1 MNKMG
6 RKLIGLILLM
16 GMTSATYTYGAVLH
30 EIRTEETI
38 TRGAVHIND
47 KLLMSK
53 GWRNINIL
61 KVDLSDSN
69 VSISPIESET
79 GLQRQTVLQMVTDSG
94 AVAGINADYFDM
106 STSNTPS
113 LGMLIKNNT
122 LSHGYNSN
130 YSSLGI
136 NKNMATF
143 MVDTSNTPSMEYYGL
158 SIRINCNGTFI
169 GGAASKNNISNSITR
184 PIIVDRTYY
193 QTTDNIVSNHPTVYT
208 IVVENNQVT
217 YLSKSGESV
226 TIPQD
231 GYVIIVPESIANEY
245 YSKIKIGSTIEVQE
259 VLYLNNGITQAVN
272 TMKLGIGGSGLIMKN
287 GTAYTGSAHT
297 VSPKSNVARTI
308 VATVKDTNEIL
319 LITIDSG
326 SGYTGINHSELIEL
340 LSRYHVQDAMYL
352 DGGGSTTFV
361 SRNAGSFTPTLQNN
375 PSDGA
380 QRKVINGLGVF
391 TTSATGSLDTLI
403 MTAST
408 ERTFVGEPITFYT
421 KGVDANSNPV
431 SVDANHVTF
440 SVTGG
445 QGTFSGNTFTPS
457 TAGKMLVIANYNG
470 VEKAIE
476 INVSEKPVGL
486 LIEPSLIQVSENA
499 SKAVKVYG
507 VDKEGYKI
515 ALKAEHV
522 NWTSENSK
530 IEVTTNTVVATS
542 SAIGK
547 ITATYKDVTGTAGVI
562 VGNTSVAIDSLETT
576 EGKWAGNTSTVTGS
590 VFPCTDPKYHGAR
603 SLKMTY
609 TFKPSG
615 NKQVAY
621 TVFNTPISIS
631 QDARSVNMW
640 LYGKKQGHTAKLE
653 VVDSVGNT
661 YYLKLTDSIDFTG
674 WKYLSANLPA
684 EMVLP
689 AQITKFYVYANN
701 VSETITTA
709 VYMDHFSI
717 TRGFRE
723 GSGITTRTDY
733 LYDPFYKASLQ
744 EPIGSQYIVNVVGPT
759 RTDSMLL
766 NNESISQIS
775 KKLSNGASLVL
786 KASSKNSQLSLTPIN
801 YTYTNL
807 YQAGKFNNTKFIMIG
822 TTSGGIRTTDESG
835 WLNMK
840 TSIESS
846 STAKNII
853 IVVSRNPL
861 TQFTDVLEGQAFH
874 TYLKE
879 LRESTGKN
887 IFVVYSGGTE
897 PEVRIE
903 DGIRYIRTNGI
914 NVVTDNY
921 KEGSFI
927 KFKMDGDLVYYTIE
941 QFK

>member
-1 MNKMG
+1 MSK
-6 RKLIGLILLM
+6 KLIGLILLM

-38 TRGAVHIND
+38 TKGAVHIND

-69 VSISPIESET
+69 ISVSPIESAT
-79 GLQRQTVLQMVTDSG
+79 GVQRQTVLQMVTDSG
-94 AVAGINADYFDM
+94 AVAGVNADYFDM
-106 STSNTPS
+106 STSSTPS
-113 LGMLIKNNT
+113 LGMLIKNST

-130 YSSLGI
+130 YSTLGI

-143 MVDTSNTPSMEYYGL
+143 MIDTSNTPSMEYYGV

-169 GGAASKNNISNSITR
+169 GGAGSKNNIPSSITR
-184 PIIVDRTYY
+184 PIVVDRTYY
-193 QTTDNIVSNHPTVYT
+193 QTTNNIVSGHPTVYT
-208 IVVENNQVT
+208 IVVENNVVT

-226 TIPQD
+226 AIPQN
-231 GYVIIVPESIANEY
+231 GYVIVVPASLANEY
-245 YSKIKIGSTIEVQE
+245 YTKIRVGSTMEVQE

-297 VSPKSNVARTI
+297 VSPNSNVARTV
-308 VATVKDTNEIL
+308 VATVKGTNEIL
-319 LITIDSG
+319 LITIDNG
-326 SGYTGINHSELIEL
+326 SGYTGISHSELIEL
-340 LSRYHVQDAMYL
+340 LKRYHVQDAMYL

-361 SRNAGSFTPTLQNN
+361 SRNTGSFTPTLQNN
-375 PSDGA
+375 PSDGT

-391 TTSATGSLDTLI
+391 TTSETGPIDSLIL
-403 MTAST
+403 SPNT
-408 ERTFVGEPITFYT
+408 ERTFVGEKITLYL

-431 SVDANHVTF
+431 TVDANHVTF

-445 QGTFSGNTFTPS
+445 QGTFSGNTFIPS
-457 TAGKMLVIANYNG
+457 TAGKMLIIANYNG

-486 LIEPSLIQVSENA
+486 LLEPSLIQVGENA
-499 SKAVKVYG
+499 SKLVQVYG
-507 VDKEGYKI
+507 VDKDGYKI
-515 ALKAEHV
+515 ALKADSI
-522 NWTSENSK
+522 NWTSDNSK
-530 IEVTTNTVVATS
+530 IGVTNNTVVATT
-542 SAIGK
+542 SALGK
-547 ITATYKDVTGTAGVI
+547 ITASYKGVTGQAGVI
-562 VGNTSVAIDSLETT
+562 VGNTSVAIDSLETNGGT
-576 EGKWAGNTSTVTGS
+576 WVGNTSTVTGS
-590 VFPCTDPKYHGAR
+590 VFPCTDPKYHGTR

-631 QDARSVNMW
+631 QDASSINMW

-653 VVDSVGNT
+653 VVDSTGST

-674 WKYLSANLPA
+674 WKYLSAALPK

-689 AQITKFYVYANN
+689 AKVTKFYVYANT

-709 VYMDHFSI
+709 VYLDHFSI
-717 TRGFRE
+717 TRGFKD
-723 GSGITTRTDY
+723 GTGISVRADY

-744 EPIGSQYIVNVVGPT
+744 GPIGSQYIVNVVGAT

-766 NNESISQIS
+766 SNESISQIS
-775 KKLSNGASLVL
+775 TKLSNGASLVL
-786 KASSKNSQLSLTPIN
+786 KASSKNSQLALTPTN
-801 YTYTNL
+801 YTYTNS
-807 YQAGKFNNTKFIMIG
+807 YQAGNFNNTKFIMLG
-822 TTSGGIRTTDESG
+822 TGSGGIRTTDESG
-835 WLNMK
+835 WINMK
-840 TSIESS
+840 ASIESS
-846 STAKNII
+846 SAAKNII
-853 IVVSRNPL
+853 IITSRNPL
-861 TQFTDVLEGQAFH
+861 TQFTDALEGQAFH
-874 TYLKE
+874 NYLKE
-879 LRESTGKN
+879 LRKNTGQN
-887 IFVVYSGGTE
+887 IFVVYSGGVE

-914 NVVTDNY
+914 NVATDNY
-921 KEGSFI
+921 QDGSFV

-941 QFK
+941 KFK